1 MAKFARAGVFGAGL
15 RPYRGLTMAFI
26 PARIGQ
32 LSAWG
37 MLDGHWGWHHGYCW
51 TWAPLAMGGSD
62 RGGRFIVRPRWRAP
76 LISDPARTILA
87 EHYAR
92 GEITPEEY
100 RERLETLKQTK
111 AV

>member
-1 MAKFARAGVFGAGL
+1 M

-37 MLDGHWGWHHGYCW
+37 MWDGHWGWHHGYRW
-51 TWAPLAMGGSD
+51 TWAPLAWAVLIAAIVS
-62 RGGRFIVRPRWRAP
+62 IVRPRWRAP
-76 LISDPARTILA
+76 RISDPARTILA
-87 EHYAR
+87 ERYAR

-100 RERLETLKQTK
+100 RERLETLKRTE

>member
-1 MAKFARAGVFGAGL
+1 
-15 RPYRGLTMAFI
+15 
-26 PARIGQ
+26 
-32 LSAWG
+32 
-37 MLDGHWGWHHGYCW
+37 
-51 TWAPLAMGGSD
+51 MGGSD

-100 RERLETLKQTK
+100 RERLETLKQTE